1 MLREGQIQGGK
12 HRRQRNGAERKFK
25 LNILGQEMVPYLE
38 NLCQLNLLV
47 VKDCMDTVNSLLG
60 LMRRSPLGFLMQDGN
75 QSPDGHVTNDIR
87 RQIKAIS
94 LRCGKL

>member
-1 MLREGQIQGGK
+1 MVQSASSNKTFQV
-12 HRRQRNGAERKFK
+12 RKWP
-25 LNILGQEMVPYLE
+25 PYLE

-60 LMRRSPLGFLMQDGN
+60 LVRRSPLGFLMQDGN

-87 RQIKAIS
+87 RQIKALS
-94 LRCGKL
+94 RRCGKL